1 MQAGWH
7 AACIGEAIVAAMVA
21 AMVVTLGAVAGV
33 KPIQMTI
40 MRRLT

>member
-7 AACIGEAIVAAMVA
+7 AACIGTAMGEAMGE

-33 KPIQMTI
+33 KPIQITV
-40 MRRLT
+40 MRRLA

>member
-7 AACIGEAIVAAMVA
+7 AACIGTVMGEAIVA

-33 KPIQMTI
+33 KPIQMTV
-40 MRRLT
+40 MRRLA